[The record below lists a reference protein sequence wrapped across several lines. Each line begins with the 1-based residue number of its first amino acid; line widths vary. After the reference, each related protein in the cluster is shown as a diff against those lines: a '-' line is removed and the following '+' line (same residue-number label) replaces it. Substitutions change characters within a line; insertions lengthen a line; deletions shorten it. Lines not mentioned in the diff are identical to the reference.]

1 LERRMKMQQA
11 GLGGRM
17 VGAAVGLFFIGNC
30 LFAAPVQSADPSRI
44 GYVDAQ
50 KVLDDTKAGKKA
62 KADMEEFVKSRQK
75 IIDIDEADIKQL
87 QDDLARQ
94 TAVLSPD
101 ARREKEDTL
110 QRKVMEY
117 QKRATEL
124 NKEVQSKKKE
134 VLDNFNKDLE
144 GVVKKVAEQGGYVMI
159 LDRNAEGGVM
169 LYAKDSLDLTG
180 AVVKEFEKTFPDSN
194 PTPTPNP
201 DPNSK

>member
-1 LERRMKMQQA
+1 MQHA
-11 GLGGRM
+11 VLSGRM
-17 VGAAVGLFFIGNC
+17 VGSLVGLFLVWMF
-30 LFAAPVQSADPSRI
+30 FAVVPVQSADSMKI

-117 QKRATEL
+117 QKRAAEL

-144 GVVKKVAEQGGYVMI
+144 GVVKKVAEQVGYVMI
-159 LDRNAEGGVM
+159 LDRNAEGGVL

-180 AVVKEFEKTFPDSN
+180 AVVKEFEKDFPNSN
-194 PTPTPNP
+194 PTPTPTPNP
-201 DPNSK
+201 DPKTK